1 MARAGPKAVFGGY
14 GDLANLLS
22 PASRMGG
29 GMRSGIRRP
38 ETVRAFRADG
48 SADTA
53 RFPASHAASRQVEL
67 LAPRR
72 KSMRTW
78 QRRMI
83 GILTLAGSGA
93 GLAAV
98 LQTMFGE
105 RSTISALIV
114 YVAALSVY
122 VIGIIAGVS
131 ILEGSRKFHSLAVL
145 FWALQIPFLA
155 SPCRRLVFP
164 LLSAAG
170 RTGRARRK
178 SRGDL
183 CSPLVVEDPD

>member
-1 MARAGPKAVFGGY
+1 
-14 GDLANLLS
+14 
-22 PASRMGG
+22 
-29 GMRSGIRRP
+29 
-38 ETVRAFRADG
+38 
-48 SADTA
+48 
-53 RFPASHAASRQVEL
+53 
-67 LAPRR
+67 
-72 KSMRTW
+72 MRTW

-155 SPCRRLVFP
+155 SPWLSYRFFSGIQLDVVLTLEPDLQFKWAVGSFFHFFLLPGEQVALGVNLVAIYVLRL
-164 LLSAAG
+164 LLKTPTEAG
-170 RTGRARRK
+170 DQEIG
-178 SRGDL
+178 
-183 CSPLVVEDPD
+183 